1 MTGDASFMTKEERV
15 YGRLQ
20 AKRYRAAILK
30 KGLCS
35 CCLHRAPD
43 TQTLFGLRVCKY
55 GENRISEHCR
65 TDGKQPK
72 FEVDAAAV
80 ERFRDGK

>member
-1 MTGDASFMTKEERV
+1 MNPDSMTREEKCYARM
-15 YGRLQ
+15 Q
-20 AKRYRAAILK
+20 AKRYRSKIMKL
-30 KGLCS
+30 GLCAV
-35 CCLHRAPD
+35 CLNRAPD

>member
-1 MTGDASFMTKEERV
+1 MTGDASFMTREERS
-15 YGRLQ
+15 YQRMQG
-20 AKRYRAAILK
+20 KRYRAAILK
-30 KGLCS
+30 KGLC
-35 CCLHRAPD
+35 CVCVHRGPD
-43 TQTLFGLRVCKY
+43 NQTLFGMRTCKY